1 MTLKTP
7 MARALGLGSAKSGT
21 EHWWMQRVTAVALV
35 PLTLWFAAALV
46 GLDGLDQAT
55 VTTWIAQP
63 LTAVLLL
70 LLVATLIYH
79 SFLGTQ
85 VVIED
90 YTGGATRV
98 LTLLIVR
105 FLHVVTAVAALFA
118 ILKIA
123 FGTTI
128 GTST

>member
-1 MTLKTP
+1 MTIKTP

-21 EHWWMQRVTAVALV
+21 EHWWMQRVTAVALI
-35 PLTLWFAAALV
+35 PLAVWFVVSLL
-46 GLDGLDQAT
+46 GLHGADHAT
-55 VTTWIAQP
+55 VTGWVAQP

-70 LLVATLIYH
+70 LLVTALTYH

-98 LTLLIVR
+98 VTLLLVR
-105 FLHVVTAVAALFA
+105 FLHVVVAVASLFA

-123 FGTTI
+123 FGT
-128 GTST
+128 GT

>member
-1 MTLKTP
+1 MTIKTP

-35 PLTLWFAAALV
+35 PLTLWFVIALLAMES
-46 GLDGLDQAT
+46 LDRGT
-55 VTTWIAQP
+55 VTAWIAQP
-63 LTAVLLL
+63 VTAVLLL
-70 LLVATLIYH
+70 LLVAASIYH

-85 VVIED
+85 VVVED

-98 LTLLIVR
+98 VTLVVIR
-105 FLHVVTAVAALFA
+105 FLHVAVAVAAVFA

-123 FGTTI
+123 FGTAP
-128 GTST
+128 

>member
-1 MTLKTP
+1 MTIKTP

-21 EHWWMQRVTAVALV
+21 EHWWMQRVSAVALV
-35 PLTLWFAAALV
+35 PLTLWFVIALLGLE
-46 GLDGLDQAT
+46 GLDHAT
-55 VTTWIAQP
+55 VTGWIATP
-63 LTAVLLL
+63 VTAVLLL
-70 LLVATLIYH
+70 LLVATLTYH

-98 LTLLIVR
+98 ITLLAVR
-105 FLHVVTAVAALFA
+105 FLHVVVAVAALFA

-123 FGTTI
+123 FGTET
-128 GTST
+128 

>member
-1 MTLKTP
+1 MTIKTP

-35 PLTLWFAAALV
+35 PLSLWFLVALLGLEGFEQAA
-46 GLDGLDQAT
+46 
-55 VTTWIAQP
+55 VTAWIAQP
-63 LTAVLLL
+63 VTAVLLL
-70 LLVATLIYH
+70 LLVGALVYH

-98 LTLLIVR
+98 VTLVVIR
-105 FLHVVTAVAALFA
+105 FVHVAVAVAAVFA

-123 FGTTI
+123 FGTAP
-128 GTST
+128 

>member
-1 MTLKTP
+1 MTIKTP

-35 PLTLWFAAALV
+35 PLILWFVVALL
-46 GLDGLDQAT
+46 GLDDMGRAT
-55 VTTWIAQP
+55 VTAWIARP
-63 LTAVLLL
+63 LNAVLLL
-70 LLVATLIYH
+70 LLVVSGLYH

-90 YTGGATRV
+90 YMKGAVRV
-98 LTLLIVR
+98 VTLLLVR
-105 FLHVVTAVAALFA
+105 FLHAAVAVAAVFA

-123 FGTTI
+123 FGTAT
-128 GTST
+128 

>member
-1 MTLKTP
+1 

-35 PLTLWFAAALV
+35 PLTLWFVVALI

-55 VTTWIAQP
+55 VAAWIAQP
-63 LTAVLLL
+63 VTAVLLL
-70 LLVATLIYH
+70 LLVAALVYH

-98 LTLLIVR
+98 VTLVVVR
-105 FLHVVTAVAALFA
+105 FVHVVVAVAAVFA

-123 FGTTI
+123 FGTAP
-128 GTST
+128 

>member
-1 MTLKTP
+1 MTIKTP
-7 MARALGLGSAKSGT
+7 MARALELGSAKSGT

-35 PLTLWFAAALV
+35 PLTLWFVVAVL
-46 GLDGLDQAT
+46 GLDGLDRGA
-55 VTTWIAQP
+55 VTAWIAQP
-63 LTAVLLL
+63 VTAVLLL
-70 LLVATLIYH
+70 LLVATLTYH

-98 LTLLIVR
+98 ITLLAVR
-105 FLHVVTAVAALFA
+105 FLHVVVAVAALFA

-123 FGTTI
+123 FGTDT
-128 GTST
+128 

>member
-1 MTLKTP
+1 MSIKTP

-35 PLTLWFAAALV
+35 PLTLWFVVALL
-46 GLDGLDQAT
+46 GLDGLEWAS
-55 VTTWIAQP
+55 VTAWIAQP
-63 LTAVLLL
+63 VTAVLLV
-70 LLVATLIYH
+70 LLVAALVYH

-98 LTLLIVR
+98 VTLVVVR
-105 FLHVVTAVAALFA
+105 FVHVAVAVAAVFA

-123 FGTTI
+123 FGTAP
-128 GTST
+128 

>member
-1 MTLKTP
+1 MTIRTP

-35 PLTLWFAAALV
+35 PLTLWFVLAVLGLE
-46 GLDGLDQAT
+46 GLDHGT
-55 VTTWIAQP
+55 VTAWIAQP

-70 LLVATLIYH
+70 LLVATLVYH

-98 LTLLIVR
+98 ITLLAVR
-105 FLHVVTAVAALFA
+105 FLHVAVAVAALFA

-123 FGTTI
+123 FGTAT
-128 GTST
+128 

>member
-1 MTLKTP
+1 VTIKTP

-35 PLTLWFAAALV
+35 PLSLWFLVALLGLEGFEQAA
-46 GLDGLDQAT
+46 
-55 VTTWIAQP
+55 VTAWIAQP
-63 LTAVLLL
+63 VTAVLLL
-70 LLVATLIYH
+70 LLVGALVYH

-98 LTLLIVR
+98 VTLVVIR
-105 FLHVVTAVAALFA
+105 FVHVAVAVAAVFA

-123 FGTTI
+123 FGTAP
-128 GTST
+128 

>member
-1 MTLKTP
+1 MTIKTP

-35 PLTLWFAAALV
+35 PLTLWFVIALLAMES
-46 GLDGLDQAT
+46 LDRGT
-55 VTTWIAQP
+55 VTAWIAQP
-63 LTAVLLL
+63 ITAVLLL
-70 LLVATLIYH
+70 LLVAASIYH

-85 VVIED
+85 VVVED

-98 LTLLIVR
+98 VTLVVIR
-105 FLHVVTAVAALFA
+105 FLHVAVAVAAVFA

-123 FGTTI
+123 FGTAP
-128 GTST
+128 